1 MLHPLALSSSILP
14 RSRGEPQD
22 TPLYFTAMQRA
33 RIDSAELPDE
43 AKQLILRGNAERL
56 LSRRGKPK

>member
-1 MLHPLALSSSILP
+1 MNLAKK
-14 RSRGEPQD
+14 SRGEPQD

-33 RIDSAELPDE
+33 RIDSADLPDE

>member
-1 MLHPLALSSSILP
+1 
-14 RSRGEPQD
+14 
-22 TPLYFTAMQRA
+22 MQRA